1 MRKPFVISGNISE
14 DLFECPNS
22 FLHPPKPAYILSREE
37 VSELLRRIPSF
48 TDREPP
54 VQDIGTFFPA
64 MQGILIEMDEN
75 SNQSFM
81 ARVPYG
87 TPDTVIARIIHMK
100 DYTAF
105 ETTEMVSHSFLFHL
119 WFFSFFL

>member
-1 MRKPFVISGNISE
+1 
-14 DLFECPNS
+14 
-22 FLHPPKPAYILSREE
+22 
-37 VSELLRRIPSF
+37 
-48 TDREPP
+48 
-54 VQDIGTFFPA
+54 

-100 DYTAF
+100 DYTTF

>member
-1 MRKPFVISGNISE
+1 MRKPFFISGNISE
-14 DLFECPNS
+14 DLFECSNS
-22 FLHPPKPAYILSREE
+22 FLHPPKPTYIPSKEE

-64 MQGILIEMDEN
+64 MQGILIEMNEN

-100 DYTAF
+100 DYTTF

-119 WFFSFFL
+119 